1 MPYNGSGVYVLPVT
15 SVTPAVG
22 STTISS
28 ADFNLFT
35 ADLATALTLCLTE
48 DGNNVPTANLPMATF
63 RHTGVSDGA
72 ALTDYASVNQV
83 VDNALCYG
91 GASAAGTDAYA
102 VNLSVSPV
110 AYAAGNRYQFIADV
124 ANTGACTINYNAIGA
139 KSLKMQDGNDPY
151 DNYIVANSVVDAEYD
166 GTNMVIMS
174 PPSNYVNVDSAQAI
188 TGVKTLTTPV
198 LTSPVLNTGVS
209 GTAVDTDNT
218 LAADS
223 DTLLASQKAIKY
235 YVDNVQGGK
244 VLETPV
250 ATTSGTSVDF
260 TSIPAWAK
268 SITVIFDQVGNAGG
282 GGSDIIIQIGDA
294 GGIETASYVSG
305 MYDDVGTYA
314 ANTDGFAISRVGGSG
329 ANTGSITLNLINA
342 TTFTWIASGVIVDTT
357 TTESAL
363 TSGSKSLSAALD
375 RVRITTEG
383 GVAAFANGQVN
394 ISYE

>member
-1 MPYNGSGVYVLPVT
+1 MPYTGSGVYVLPVT

-28 ADFNLFT
+28 ADFNSFT

-91 GASAAGTDAYA
+91 GASAVGTDAYA
-102 VNLSVSPV
+102 VNLSVNPV
-110 AYAAGNRYQFIADV
+110 AYVAGNRYQFIADV
-124 ANTGACTINYNAIGA
+124 ANTGACTINFNSIGA
-139 KSLKMQDGNDPY
+139 KSIKIQDGNDPA
-151 DNYIVANSVVDAEYD
+151 DNYIIADAVVDVEYD
-166 GTNMVIMS
+166 GTDMVLMGV
-174 PPSNYVNVDSAQAI
+174 PSIGVNTASAQ
-188 TGVKTLTTPV
+188 TMTNKT
-198 LTSPVLNTGVS
+198 LTSPVINTGVS
-209 GTAVDTDNT
+209 GTAIDTDGT

-223 DTLLASQKAIKY
+223 DTLLASQKAVKT

-268 SITVIFDQVGNAGG
+268 SITVIFDQVGNGGG

-314 ANTDGFAISRVGGSG
+314 ANTDGFAINRVGGSG

-342 TTFTWIASGVIVDTT
+342 STFTWIASGVIVDTT
-357 TTESAL
+357 TTDSAL

-375 RVRITTEG
+375 RIRITTEG
-383 GVAAFANGQVN
+383 GTVAFANGQVN